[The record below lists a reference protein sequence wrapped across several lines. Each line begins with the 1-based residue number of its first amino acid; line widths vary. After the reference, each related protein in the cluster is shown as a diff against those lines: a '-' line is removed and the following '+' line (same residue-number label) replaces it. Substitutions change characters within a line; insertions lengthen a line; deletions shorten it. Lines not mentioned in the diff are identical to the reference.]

1 MKARSFACLALL
13 LAACS
18 SDNGSGGPTVDVAGA
33 YSGPVTNGP
42 NSCPGIWFTGMAS
55 NAMVTVAQMG
65 SGVSIQV
72 QGTAG
77 IFLLGGFGTNAFAG
91 TVSGSHIDAGIIGS
105 VPTAHGGCVST
116 SNGTLSADLATNT
129 LTGTI
134 VYTPQTNGHADCA
147 TMMVTGCS
155 SQQTFALNRPPKP

>member
-1 MKARSFACLALL
+1 MKARSFAFLAVL

-18 SDNGSGGPTVDVAGA
+18 SDNGSGGPAVDVAGV
-33 YSGPVTNGP
+33 YSGPVTNGM
-42 NSCPGIWFTGMAS
+42 NSCPGFWNTGMAS
-55 NAMVTVAQMG
+55 DAMVTVAQTG
-65 SGVSIQV
+65 SSVSIQV
-72 QGTAG
+72 QGGAG
-77 IFLLGGFGTNAFAG
+77 IALTLGFGTNSFSG

-105 VPTAHGGCVST
+105 VPTTRGGCVST

-147 TMMVTGCS
+147 TLLVNGCS